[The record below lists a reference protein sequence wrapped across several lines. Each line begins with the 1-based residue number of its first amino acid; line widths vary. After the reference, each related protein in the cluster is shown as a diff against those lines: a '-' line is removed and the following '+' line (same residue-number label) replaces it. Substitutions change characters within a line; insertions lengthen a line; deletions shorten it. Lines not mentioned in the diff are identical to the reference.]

1 MKNIEGKN
9 VVAKR
14 VTIKTVR
21 VKDEV
26 IGIIAGFVSLGLV
39 AGIPGVHVIAENK
52 RYQESKERES
62 LEESRWN
69 ELTSDQILE
78 RIKETK
84 ALNMLAQATNSNY
97 FTIAGSEMMYGYD
110 DNSITNR
117 IFEYGVNARSNQ
129 AYSIDKDVVTG
140 EIEYSCGN
148 VDVEEY
154 IQNLIYTAIGQREV
168 LVDGENKTIK
178 SPYNTRSGVS
188 SNGNKW
194 TSISSDMGYVKVTE
208 KQSGEY
214 EIEIEERDKE
224 GNQDWCKY
232 VISPITKSE
241 FTERYDEVA
250 EYVGEEVVDPQEETM
265 E

>member
-1 MKNIEGKN
+1 MKNIEGKK

-14 VTIKTVR
+14 VAIKTPR
-21 VKDEV
+21 DKDEV
-26 IGIIAGFVSLGLV
+26 IGIIAVFVLLGLV
-39 AGIPGVHVIAENK
+39 PLIPGSRVIAEKK

-84 ALNMLAQATNSNY
+84 ALNMLAQATNSSY

-129 AYSIDKDVVTG
+129 AYTIDKDVVTG

-154 IQNLIYTAIGQREV
+154 IQNLIYNAIGQREV
-168 LVDGENKTIK
+168 LVDGEIITIK

-188 SNGNKW
+188 SDGNKW
-194 TSISSDMGYVKVTE
+194 ASISSDMGYVKVTE
-208 KQSGEY
+208 RQSGEY

-224 GNQDWCKY
+224 GNQDWCNY
-232 VISPITKSE
+232 VISPIKESE
-241 FTERYDEVA
+241 FLEKFNEVA
-250 EYVGEEVVDPQEETM
+250 EYVGEEVEDPQEETM